1 MENKSLLILPAS
13 IDKYR
18 AHYIIPGGYKYLTK
32 KIRLSD
38 FNLLNSQQ
46 KPIYFGPKGIYS
58 LIKSIQFINREGIV
72 IDSMTNTDYLILK
85 MMKQSNPVQRDM
97 YRYIYQN
104 MCNSIE
110 TISPAQVELTE
121 EQNKQDATKIGGYID
136 LSFCSD
142 YLMSRNISNDFM
154 TISIEWADLS
164 SVENGYEFSK
174 PPSMYV
180 DEVLTAQPVDAED
193 VIIYNTVVPDK
204 VAFRAKNIVIANGE
218 YNISSLEETI
228 EETRF
233 NSYNQQIVENM
244 YFYVHNDKENGAISN
259 LGTTY
264 KSMVDTRIN
273 LISDGVQLMPYSGL
287 DNDAKR
293 LAHLSDQAGEM
304 CIPAVGAYYNL
315 STKFGNINNLNDVG
329 VFNPNT
335 NITYSGTHSYTAIG
349 LNKMVIGEIVLQFA
363 SKVITPDLN
372 KVFFLQTLAEVK
384 RFYKRSTNQ
393 VGNLTMPGK

>member
-1 MENKSLLILPAS
+1 METKSVLILPAS

-18 AHYIIPGGYKYLTK
+18 AHYIIPGNYKYLTN

-38 FNLLNSQQ
+38 FTIKNFQQ

-85 MMKQSNPVQRDM
+85 MMKQSNPIQRDV

-121 EQNKQDATKIGGYID
+121 ETAKQDATKIGAYID
-136 LSFCSD
+136 LSFMSD
-142 YLMSRNISNDFM
+142 YLMTRNISNDFM
-154 TISIEWADLS
+154 TISIEWADMS
-164 SVENGYEFSK
+164 NVENGYEFSK

-180 DEVLTAQPVDAED
+180 DEVLTNQPVDAGD
-193 VIIYNTVVPDK
+193 VIVYNTVIPDK
-204 VAFRAKNIVIANGE
+204 IVLKPENIALDSNQYQINNLVP
-218 YNISSLEETI
+218 TI
-228 EETRF
+228 TETRF

-244 YFYVHNDKENGAISN
+244 FFYVPLQNANGSINN

-264 KSMVDTRIN
+264 PAMFDTKIN
-273 LISDGVQLMPYSGL
+273 IISDGVQLMPYSGE
-287 DNDAKR
+287 DSDAKR
-293 LAHLSDQAGEM
+293 LAALSDNNGEM
-304 CIPAVGAYYNL
+304 CIPGVGAYYPL
-315 STKFGNINNLNDVG
+315 SSKFGNLGEHDVVG
-329 VFNPNT
+329 LFNPNLVLK
-335 NITYSGTHSYTAIG
+335 YFGTHSYTCVG
-349 LNKMVIGEIVLQFA
+349 LNKMVIGEIIIQFS
-363 SKVITPDLN
+363 SKIITHDLN
-372 KVFFLQTLAEVK
+372 KHKFLQTLAEVK

-393 VGNLTMPGK
+393 VGNLTLTGK